1 MTTSKTLSR
10 KEFNAPTKNF
20 ETVIPQ
26 KGLVTPVVTPTSGK
40 GSCVIFSYEEFAN
53 PPVAIPKKY
62 TAITDIVRELERTE
76 QGRVAMEDARK
87 WIGETL
93 HSEEDMTVR
102 SMRLKKGWSQIQ
114 LARKLGTSQSH
125 IARIER
131 GSENLYIDTCRR
143 LCDVFKIDMNML
155 NQALQN
161 QEQNHKKRVNQ

>member
-1 MTTSKTLSR
+1 MTTSKILSR

-20 ETVIPQ
+20 ETVIPP
-26 KGLVTPVVTPTSGK
+26 KGFVTPVVNPTSGK
-40 GSCVIFSYEEFAN
+40 GGCVIFNYEEFAN
-53 PPVAIPKKY
+53 PPIAIPPKY
-62 TAITDIVRELERTE
+62 TAIADVVREFESTE
-76 QGRVAMEDARK
+76 QGRIAMEDARK
-87 WIGETL
+87 WIGKTF
-93 HSEEDMTVR
+93 HSEEGMTVR
-102 SMRLKKGWSQIQ
+102 SMRLKMGWSQIQ

-161 QEQNHKKRVNQ
+161 QKQNHKKRVKQ